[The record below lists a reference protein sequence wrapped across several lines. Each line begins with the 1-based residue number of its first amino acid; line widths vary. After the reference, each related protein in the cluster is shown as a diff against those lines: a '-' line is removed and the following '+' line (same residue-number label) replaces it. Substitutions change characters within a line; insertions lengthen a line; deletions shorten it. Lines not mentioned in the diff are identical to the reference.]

1 MRWAAKSVVRMQ
13 KRVFIETYGCQMNE
27 ADSEVMAGVL
37 AGGGFSL
44 AEMPADADVI
54 LVNTCSVRGSA
65 EDRVFGRLAELSKI
79 KLTRPGVLLGVC
91 GCMSKRLGNRILERA
106 PYVDLLAGPDSY
118 RRLPDLIRAAS
129 AEPALD
135 LRLEASEDYTG
146 LDPVRAKG
154 VGAWVTVMRGCDK
167 FCAFCVVPFV
177 RGRER
182 SVPSGE
188 VMRQV
193 RGLAGE
199 GFKEVTLLGQTVNS
213 YRWNG
218 EDFAELLRMVA
229 SVPGILR
236 VRFTAPHP
244 VDFSDGLI
252 EAMTYVEAV
261 CPHVHLPL
269 QSGSDAVLEH
279 MRRGYTSSE
288 YLELVGRLRNAIPGV
303 AITTDILV
311 GFPGET
317 EDDHRATCDMMRE
330 VRFDSAFTFRYSPR
344 EGTYAFRKL
353 ADDVS
358 DEDKRRRLSE
368 VIELQE
374 TISREVNA
382 SAVGCEVEVLVEGR
396 SKRREGQLF
405 GRTATFK
412 TTVFADDGS
421 PAGAMVRVAVEDAT
435 SHTLLG
441 RAVSG
446 RPARRCEERDVQ
458 HGGRK

>member
-1 MRWAAKSVVRMQ
+1 ML

-27 ADSEVMAGVL
+27 ADSEIMAGVL
-37 AGGGFSL
+37 AGGGFS
-44 AEMPADADVI
+44 PARTPDEADVI

-79 KLTRPGVLLGVC
+79 KLSRPGVLLGVC
-91 GCMSKRLGNRILERA
+91 GCMSKRLGERVLERA

-118 RRLPDLIRAAS
+118 RRLPDIIRAAS

-135 LRLEASEDYTG
+135 LRLDASEDYSG
-146 LDPVRAKG
+146 LDAARVKG

-167 FCAFCVVPFV
+167 FCAFCVVPYV

-188 VMRQV
+188 VIRQV
-193 RGLAGE
+193 RGLAVE

-218 EDFAELLRMVA
+218 EDFADLLRMVA
-229 SVPGILR
+229 SVPGIRR

-244 VDFSDGLI
+244 VDFGDRLI
-252 EAMTYVEAV
+252 ETMASVEAV

-269 QSGSDAVLEH
+269 QSGSDAVLDR

-288 YLELVGRLRNAIPGV
+288 YLELVRRLRGAMPGV
-303 AITTDILV
+303 AVTTDVLV

-317 EDDHRATCDMMRE
+317 EADHRCTCDAMRE

-368 VIELQE
+368 VIDLQE

-382 SAVGCEVEVLVEGR
+382 STIGSEVEVLVEGR
-396 SKRREGQLF
+396 SRRREGQLF

-412 TTVFADDGS
+412 TAVFEDDGS
-421 PAGAMVRVAVEDAT
+421 PAGAMVSVAVEDAT

-446 RPARRCEERDVQ
+446 GAARRGAERDVG
-458 HGGRK
+458 HGE

>member
-1 MRWAAKSVVRMQ
+1 MP
-13 KRVFIETYGCQMNE
+13 KRIFIETYGCQMNE
-27 ADSEVMAGVL
+27 SDSEVMAGVL

-44 AEMPADADVI
+44 AQTPDEADVI

-65 EDRVFGRLAELSKI
+65 EDRVFGRLAELNKI
-79 KLTRPGVLLGVC
+79 KLRRPGVVLGVC
-91 GCMSKRLGNRILERA
+91 GCMSKRLGERILERA

-129 AEPALD
+129 AEPAMD
-135 LRLEASEDYTG
+135 LILAADEDYSG
-146 LDPVRAKG
+146 LDPVRVKR

-182 SVPSGE
+182 SVPSDE

-193 RGLAGE
+193 EGLARE

-213 YRWNG
+213 YRWKG
-218 EDFAELLRMVA
+218 TDFADLLVMVA
-229 SVPGILR
+229 SVPGVLR

-244 VDFSDGLI
+244 VDFNDKLI
-252 EAMTYVEAV
+252 ETMASIEAV

-269 QSGSDAVLEH
+269 QSGSDSVLER

-288 YLELVGRLRNAIPGV
+288 YLDLVGRLRGAMPSV
-303 AITTDILV
+303 AITTDVLV

-317 EDDHRATCDMMRE
+317 EGDHRATCEVMRG

-353 ADDVS
+353 EDDVS
-358 DEDKRRRLSE
+358 DGDKRRRLSE

-374 TISREVNA
+374 RISREVNL
-382 SAVGCEVEVLVEGR
+382 SAVGTEVEVLVEGR
-396 SKRREGQLF
+396 SKRRSGQLF
-405 GRTATFK
+405 GKTAGFK
-412 TTVFADDGS
+412 TAVFPDDGS

-435 SHTLLG
+435 SHTLLC
-441 RAVSG
+441 RAVLRAESRG
-446 RPARRCEERDVQ
+446 GGEQEVHYADGETERRRA
-458 HGGRK
+458 GS